1 MEAFLKRA
9 AQSITKADAEAD
21 LKLIN
26 QYSLKELTADDVFCF
41 NVVLC
46 DNEVDRDL
54 DHFTDEAL
62 ETLAGLFAG
71 KTGIKDHNWTANNQI
86 ARLYRV
92 EVEETKEKNSLG
104 QRLKRLHGSAYMLRT
119 EESKA
124 TIEAIEGGILKEVS
138 VGFATKSGSCC
149 SICGERL
156 FFSWSSMR
164 EKCKN
169 DHVKGEVYDGVRCI
183 GELKDPTDAY
193 EFSFVAVPAQRGAGA
208 TKGFE
213 TDGPDAHL
221 TIMKMSVEELAAFP
235 EANEAVI
242 KHLQTAMQS
251 ADEREKR
258 AEIQKSVQQY
268 R

>member
-1 MEAFLKRA
+1 MNYELKRA
-9 AQSITKADAEAD
+9 SHSVTKADPEAD
-21 LKLIN
+21 LELIN

-54 DHFTDEAL
+54 ECFTDEAL
-62 ETLAGLFAG
+62 ETLAELFNG
-71 KTGIKDHNWTANNQI
+71 RTGIKDHNWTANNQM
-86 ARLYRV
+86 ARLYRL

-104 QRLKRLHGSAYMLRT
+104 RTLKRLLGSAYMLRT
-119 EESKA
+119 DDTKS

-138 VGFATKSGSCC
+138 VGFATKTGAHC
-149 SICGERL
+149 SVCGEGL
-156 FFSWSSMR
+156 FWDWSSGR
-164 EKCKN
+164 RKCKN
-169 DHVKGEVYDGVRCI
+169 DHYLGETYDGVFCV

-213 TDGPDAHL
+213 RGGNGIHEA
-221 TIMKMSVEELAAFP
+221 IMKMSVEELAEYP

-242 KHLQTAMQS
+242 KHLQAAMLS
-251 ADEREKR
+251 ADERAER
-258 AEIQKSVQQY
+258 AELIRSVLED
-268 R
+268 

>member
-1 MEAFLKRA
+1 MNYELKRA
-9 AQSITKADAEAD
+9 SHSITKADPEAD
-21 LKLIN
+21 LALIN

-54 DHFTDEAL
+54 ECFTDEAL
-62 ETLAGLFAG
+62 DALAEMFVG
-71 KTGIKDHNWTANNQI
+71 KTGVKDHNWTANNQI

-104 QRLKRLHGSAYMLRT
+104 KTLKRLHGSAYMLRT
-119 EESKA
+119 DETKS

-138 VGFATKSGSCC
+138 VGFATKTGAHC
-149 SICGERL
+149 SVCGEGVYWN
-156 FFSWSSMR
+156 WSTGR
-164 EKCKN
+164 RKCKN
-169 DHVKGEVYDGVRCI
+169 DHFLGETYEGVFCV

-208 TKGFE
+208 TKGLMIAGINIHE
-213 TDGPDAHL
+213 A
-221 TIMKMSVEELAAFP
+221 IMKMSIEDLSGFAEE
-235 EANEAVI
+235 NEAVI
-242 KHLQTAMQS
+242 NHLQMAQLS

-258 AEIQKSVQQY
+258 KSIREYAENL
-268 R
+268 

>member
-1 MEAFLKRA
+1 MNYELKHTSH
-9 AQSITKADAEAD
+9 SITKADPEAD
-21 LKLIN
+21 LALIN

-54 DHFTDEAL
+54 ECFTDEAL

-71 KTGIKDHNWTANNQI
+71 RTGIKDHSWTANNQI
-86 ARLYRV
+86 ARLYRL

-104 QRLKRLHGSAYMLRT
+104 KTLKRLHGSAYMLRT
-119 EESKA
+119 DDTKS

-138 VGFATKSGSCC
+138 VGFATKTGAHC
-149 SICGERL
+149 SVCGEGV
-156 FFSWSSMR
+156 FWNWSSGR
-164 EKCKN
+164 RKCKN
-169 DHVKGEVYDGVRCI
+169 DHFLGDTYDGVFCV

-208 TKGFE
+208 TKGFAC
-213 TDGPDAHL
+213 DGSSVHEA
-221 TIMKMSVEELAAFP
+221 IMKMSVEELAEYP

-242 KHLQTAMQS
+242 MHLQMAQLS
-251 ADEREKR
+251 ADERVER
-258 AEIQKSVQQY
+258 AELIKAILAD
-268 R
+268 